1 MLSGYVVSTINLFEH
16 LVNINNFSLNRGI
29 LSWGDPTDAG
39 LERLSALQSPWQN
52 YSPTAPH
59 HNVTYDNI
67 LSFCLNYRIYIYF
80 FFSLMTPIS
89 PSAFQLR
96 LVLRVQCL
104 RSWRMQKECTQT
116 KINVNIWGRDKQFLR
131 EKNYIISI
139 CAELISYQRL
149 QLQPKSN
156 ICLHHSSPGH
166 SNMLKAC
173 REPF

>member
-1 MLSGYVVSTINLFEH
+1 MLLAQSIYLSTSWTLITSLSTGASFRGGTRQMQGWNGSQLFK
-16 LVNINNFSLNRGI
+16 VRGRI
-29 LSWGDPTDAG
+29 
-39 LERLSALQSPWQN
+39 
-52 YSPTAPH
+52 TAPPLH
-59 HNVTYDNI
+59 ITT
-67 LSFCLNYRIYIYF
+67 LFMTTSSPFCLNYRIYIYI
-80 FFSLMTPIS
+80 FSLMTPIS

-131 EKNYIISI
+131 EKNYIVSI